1 MQGKEPAETAESA
14 LDLTSKR
21 AAASGDV
28 PPVTL
33 EPRQQDD
40 KPELQVGE
48 GIVSKEGVIDEE
60 DVSLRAKGRV
70 PQSDDLVT
78 DGGDTLG
85 LKIPDKAP
93 VVDDAL
99 DPGLRLPEGASLPTK
114 EADEADLLGQPLDR
128 KKKPFGL
135 DEIDKLDSDSVAKV
149 TKDQLKENLQNDLKK
164 FTGKN

>member
-1 MQGKEPAETAESA
+1 KEPAETSESA
-14 LDLTSKR
+14 LDLTR
-21 AAASGDV
+21 EGAAPSGDV

-93 VVDDAL
+93 VVEDAL
-99 DPGLRLPEGASLPTK
+99 DPGLRLPEGGALPTK
-114 EADEADLLGQPLDR
+114 EASEADLLGQPLDVKR
-128 KKKPFGL
+128 KPFDL
-135 DEIDKLDSDSVAKV
+135 DELDNLDSSNVSEV
-149 TKDQLKENLQNDLKK
+149 TKNELEENLKNDLKK
-164 FTGKN
+164 FTGKK